1 MEASTRRSGQEK
13 GEVVNEMS
21 IAKIDVDILMD
32 EPLLTKFIQTRIAI
46 IKTLGY
52 TFRKYRIKRT
62 AKGYHL
68 WFHIDEKLN
77 DKDSADFQFL
87 LGDDQARCRF
97 NYLRNEVGSFHQFN
111 ALFSKKINAD
121 WREKLYQVLEK
132 IKDLEE

>member
-1 MEASTRRSGQEK
+1 
-13 GEVVNEMS
+13 MS
-21 IAKIDVDILMD
+21 VAKVDVDILMD
-32 EPLLTKFIQTRIAI
+32 EQLLTKFINTRLAI
-46 IKTLGY
+46 IKALGY
-52 TFRKYRIKRT
+52 TFRRYRIRRT

-77 DKDSADFQFL
+77 PRELVDFQFL

-97 NYLRNEVGSFHQFN
+97 NYLRHEANSFNEFN